1 MSRIAYDAATVQGKI
16 LSEAVDHLVQG
27 RALLKRWADA
37 ADVATNT
44 GPERDYTQLEG
55 GAFGAVSGGGQAL
68 YDAGNGIKTLL
79 NDDDA
84 GGLWSSLA
92 QLDNGG

>member
-1 MSRIAYDAATVQGKI
+1 MSRLTYDASTVQGKI
-16 LSEAVDHLVQG
+16 LAEAVDHLVQG

-44 GPERDYTQLEG
+44 GQNRDYTQLEA
-55 GAFGAVSGGGQAL
+55 GAFGALSGGGEAL
-68 YDAGNGIKTLL
+68 YNAANGVKNLL